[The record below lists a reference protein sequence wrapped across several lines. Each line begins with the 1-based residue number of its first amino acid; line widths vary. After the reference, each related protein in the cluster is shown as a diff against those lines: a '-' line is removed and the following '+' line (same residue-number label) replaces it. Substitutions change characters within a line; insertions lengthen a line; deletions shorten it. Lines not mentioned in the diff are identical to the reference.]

1 MHRLNSLHLLVATTL
16 LCTGHIALAQS
27 LDTLPAV
34 APAVAPVEAPAATS
48 LPEVQVPSVPAQ
60 PLPSVEQLAPAEPAA
75 AAVQPLPPVEP
86 LPPEANATV
95 AAPVVDTGL
104 PAVPEQPAPTTVAP
118 PPSVD
123 MSEPFSYGEFP
134 YSLMYS
140 PNQIENMKRV
150 LKTYETKRRLPGAA
164 DIEVVEEERPQL
176 VITPEP
182 DAYPVFT
189 LASVVYHA
197 RNDWSVWISGMRIT
211 PKTNDQTLKVVGI
224 GPDLVRFVWKPEYI
238 MAMKRRAEADMFAKT
253 DPVKHKLTKP
263 NTVVL
268 DTQADQVMFTL
279 KPNQTFAPGYM
290 ATFEGR
296 VAAPTLEKI
305 AEPVTA
311 EGGAD
316 MPALVGEDAPT
327 DGTVPAE
334 VQRDSLPDSATTGL
348 AGDAIQRM
356 YQKAGGSSAPSA
368 KDSLDTLLKS
378 NEGIKSVTPVRQR
391 QQTNP

>member
-1 MHRLNSLHLLVATTL
+1 MRRLNSLQLLVVTTL
-16 LCTGHIALAQS
+16 LCTGPSAFAQS

-34 APAVAPVEAPAATS
+34 APAVAPGDAPVATS
-48 LPEVQVPSVPAQ
+48 LPEVNVPSVPAQ
-60 PLPSVEQLAPAEPAA
+60 PLPPVEQLAPAEPAA
-75 AAVQPLPPVEP
+75 AQPLPPVEP

-95 AAPVVDTGL
+95 APPVDTGL
-104 PAVPEQPAPTTVAP
+104 PAVPEQPAPATPAP

-123 MSEPFSYGEFP
+123 MNEPFSYGEFP

-189 LASVVYHA
+189 LASIVYRA

-224 GPDLVRFVWKPEYI
+224 GPDMVRFVWKPEYV

-253 DPVKHKLTKP
+253 DAVKHKLTKP
-263 NTVVL
+263 NTAML

-305 AEPVTA
+305 AEPTTA
-311 EGGAD
+311 EQGTD
-316 MPALVGEDAPT
+316 MPALVGETPPT
-327 DGTVPAE
+327 DGAAPTE
-334 VQRDSLPDSATTGL
+334 VQRDSLPDAATTGL

-356 YQKAGGSSAPSA
+356 YQKAGGASAPSA

-378 NEGIKSVTPVRQR
+378 SEGIKSVTPVRQR
-391 QQTNP
+391 QPTNP